1 MKKKYNVIWID
12 DEWDKMTAFKDECEI
27 IHQIHLEPFRTQKA
41 GMEEL
46 DKNLNKWDAVILDA
60 KMFDKSETN
69 EVPRLD
75 GLRNAINHINQLS
88 LRRKIPYFIST
99 GQPDLMDNE
108 TFEQGFGHYF
118 VKEKDDLK
126 LIEEIKR
133 EIELSPRRQVLAFY
147 QDAIEQINEIGQS
160 ASEVILDILES
171 MHYPDSHPD
180 FNPILYYNQLR
191 QILEYNFRAANKVC
205 IVPNACFDSKGNPN
219 LSQCSHYL
227 SGNNATEA
235 KVRYGECRGKDDYD
249 IIVPKHIELMMRLIL
264 DLGNINSHSVKLSDS
279 EEKELEYYFNN
290 NVFNSRYL
298 IYSLT
303 LNACEITLWFKN
315 YIKSHQNIE
324 ENKKMCR
331 QIQDNQATPKDID
344 KTEIKEEELI
354 GVVMCDN
361 GIYHIGSRFFV
372 NKNYIDRNNLL
383 NKKVRIVEHDIN
395 SKSGT
400 KEKYPYFACKVKL
413 VSE

>member
-1 MKKKYNVIWID
+1 MKDYNVIWID
-12 DEWDKMTAFKDECEI
+12 DEWEDQIEFKEECEELN
-27 IHQIHLEPFRTQKA
+27 IHLRPFSYQKA
-41 GMEEL
+41 GMDEL
-46 DKNLNKWDAVILDA
+46 DKHPNSWDAVILDGEI
-60 KMFDKSETN
+60 KDKSDN
-69 EVPRLD
+69 ELPSTK
-75 GLRNAINHINQLS
+75 GLLNALKHLS
-88 LRRKIPYFIST
+88 SMPLNKKVPYFIST
-99 GQPDLMDNE
+99 GKDKVKKNE
-108 TFEQGFGHYF
+108 MLEDEVIY
-118 VKEKDDLK
+118 EKGDDDEK
-126 LIEEIKR
+126 LIDVIRSTIDNIEQFKIK
-133 EIELSPRRQVLAFY
+133 VLY
-147 QDAIEQINEIGQS
+147 RDAIDQLNKISPN

-227 SGNNATEA
+227 SGNNTTEA

-249 IIVPKHIELMMRLIL
+249 KIVPKHIELMMRLIL

-372 NKNYIDRNNLL
+372 NKNYIERNKLL
-383 NKKVRIVEHDIN
+383 NKRVRIVEHDIN
-395 SKSGT
+395 SNSGT

>member
-1 MKKKYNVIWID
+1 M
-12 DEWDKMTAFKDECEI
+12 
-27 IHQIHLEPFRTQKA
+27 
-41 GMEEL
+41 
-46 DKNLNKWDAVILDA
+46 
-60 KMFDKSETN
+60 
-69 EVPRLD
+69 
-75 GLRNAINHINQLS
+75 
-88 LRRKIPYFIST
+88 
-99 GQPDLMDNE
+99 
-108 TFEQGFGHYF
+108 
-118 VKEKDDLK
+118 
-126 LIEEIKR
+126 
-133 EIELSPRRQVLAFY
+133 
-147 QDAIEQINEIGQS
+147 
-160 ASEVILDILES
+160 
-171 MHYPDSHPD
+171 
-180 FNPILYYNQLR
+180 
-191 QILEYNFRAANKVC
+191 
-205 IVPNACFDSKGNPN
+205 
-219 LSQCSHYL
+219 SQCSHYL

-235 KVRYGECRGKDDYD
+235 KVRYGEYRGKDDYD
-249 IIVPKHIELMMRLIL
+249 KIVPKHIELMMRLIL

-400 KEKYPYFACKVKL
+400 KEKYPYFAYKVKL

>member
-1 MKKKYNVIWID
+1 MKDYNVIWID
-12 DEWDKMTAFKDECEI
+12 DEWEDQIEFKEECEELN
-27 IHQIHLEPFRTQKA
+27 IHLRPFSYQKA
-41 GMEEL
+41 GMDEL
-46 DKNLNKWDAVILDA
+46 DKNPNSWDAVILDGEI
-60 KMFDKSETN
+60 KDKSDN
-69 EVPRLD
+69 ELPSTK
-75 GLRNAINHINQLS
+75 GLLNALKHLS
-88 LRRKIPYFIST
+88 SMPLNKKVPYFIST
-99 GQPDLMDNE
+99 GKDKVKKNE
-108 TFEQGFGHYF
+108 MLEDEVIY
-118 VKEKDDLK
+118 EKGDDDEK
-126 LIEEIKR
+126 LIDVIRSTIDNIEQFKIK
-133 EIELSPRRQVLAFY
+133 VLY
-147 QDAIEQINEIGQS
+147 RDAIDQLNKISPN

-205 IVPNACFDSKGNPN
+205 IVPDACFDNKGNPN

-235 KVRYGECRGKDDYD
+235 KVRYGEYRGKDDYD
-249 IIVPKHIELMMRLIL
+249 KIVPKHIELMMRLIL

-331 QIQDNQATPKDID
+331 QIQDNQATPKEID

>member
-1 MKKKYNVIWID
+1 MKDYNVIWID
-12 DEWDKMTAFKDECEI
+12 DEWEDQIEFKEECEELN
-27 IHQIHLEPFRTQKA
+27 IHLHPFSYQKA
-41 GMEEL
+41 GMDEL
-46 DKNLNKWDAVILDA
+46 DKHPNSWDAVILDGEI
-60 KMFDKSETN
+60 KDKSDN
-69 EVPRLD
+69 ELPSTK
-75 GLRNAINHINQLS
+75 GLLNALKHLS
-88 LRRKIPYFIST
+88 SMPLNKKVPYFIST
-99 GQPDLMDNE
+99 GKDKVKKNE
-108 TFEQGFGHYF
+108 MLEDEVIY
-118 VKEKDDLK
+118 EKGDDDEK
-126 LIEEIKR
+126 LIDVIRSTIDNIEQFKIK
-133 EIELSPRRQVLAFY
+133 VLY
-147 QDAIEQINEIGQS
+147 RDAIDQLNKISPN

-205 IVPNACFDSKGNPN
+205 IVPDACFDNKGNPN

-249 IIVPKHIELMMRLIL
+249 KIVPKHIELMMRLIL
-264 DLGNINSHSVKLSDS
+264 DLGNINSHSVKLNDS
-279 EEKELEYYFNN
+279 EEKELENYFNN

-303 LNACEITLWFKN
+303 LNVCEITLWFKN

-331 QIQDNQATPKDID
+331 PIPDNQITSKDID
-344 KTEIKEEELI
+344 KTEINEDELI

>member
-1 MKKKYNVIWID
+1 MKDYNVIWID
-12 DEWDKMTAFKDECEI
+12 DEWEDQIEFKEECEELN
-27 IHQIHLEPFRTQKA
+27 IHLRPFSYQKA
-41 GMEEL
+41 GMDEL
-46 DKNLNKWDAVILDA
+46 DKNPNSWDAVILDGEI
-60 KMFDKSETN
+60 KDKSDN
-69 EVPRLD
+69 ELPSTK
-75 GLRNAINHINQLS
+75 GLLNALKHLS
-88 LRRKIPYFIST
+88 SMPLNKKVPYFIST
-99 GQPDLMDNE
+99 GKDKVKKNE
-108 TFEQGFGHYF
+108 MLEDEVIY
-118 VKEKDDLK
+118 EKGDDDEK
-126 LIEEIKR
+126 LIDVIRSTIDNIEQFKIK
-133 EIELSPRRQVLAFY
+133 VLY
-147 QDAIEQINEIGQS
+147 RDAIDQLNKISPN

-205 IVPNACFDSKGNPN
+205 IVPDACFDSKGNPN

-249 IIVPKHIELMMRLIL
+249 KIVPKHIELMMRLIL

-331 QIQDNQATPKDID
+331 PIPDNQITSKDID
-344 KTEIKEEELI
+344 KTEINEDELI

-372 NKNYIDRNNLL
+372 NKNYIERNKLL
-383 NKKVRIVEHDIN
+383 NKRVRIVEHDIN
-395 SKSGT
+395 SNSGT

>member
-1 MKKKYNVIWID
+1 MKDYNVIWID
-12 DEWDKMTAFKDECEI
+12 DEWEDQIEFKEECEELN
-27 IHQIHLEPFRTQKA
+27 IHLHPFSYQKA
-41 GMEEL
+41 GMDEL
-46 DKNLNKWDAVILDA
+46 DKHPNSWDAVILDGEI
-60 KMFDKSETN
+60 KDKSDN
-69 EVPRLD
+69 ELPSTK
-75 GLRNAINHINQLS
+75 GLLNALKHLS
-88 LRRKIPYFIST
+88 SMPLNKKVPYFIST
-99 GQPDLMDNE
+99 GKDKVKKNE
-108 TFEQGFGHYF
+108 MLEDEVIY
-118 VKEKDDLK
+118 EKGDDDEK
-126 LIEEIKR
+126 LIDVIR
-133 EIELSPRRQVLAFY
+133 STIDNIELFKIKVLY
-147 QDAIEQINEIGQS
+147 RDAIDQLNKISPN

-205 IVPNACFDSKGNPN
+205 IVPDACFDNKGNPN

-249 IIVPKHIELMMRLIL
+249 KIVPKHIELMMRLIL
-264 DLGNINSHSVKLSDS
+264 DLGNINSHSVKLNDS
-279 EEKELEYYFNN
+279 EEKELENYFNN

-303 LNACEITLWFKN
+303 LNVCEITLWFKN

-331 QIQDNQATPKDID
+331 PIPDNQITSKDID
-344 KTEIKEEELI
+344 KTEINEDELI

>member
-1 MKKKYNVIWID
+1 MKDYNVIWID
-12 DEWDKMTAFKDECEI
+12 DEWEDQIEFKEECEELN
-27 IHQIHLEPFRTQKA
+27 IHLRPFSYQKA
-41 GMEEL
+41 GMDEL
-46 DKNLNKWDAVILDA
+46 DKHPNKWDAVILDGEI
-60 KMFDKSETN
+60 KDKSDN
-69 EVPRLD
+69 ELPSTK
-75 GLRNAINHINQLS
+75 GLLNALKHLS
-88 LRRKIPYFIST
+88 SMPVNKKVPYFIST
-99 GQPDLMDNE
+99 GKDKVKKNE
-108 TFEQGFGHYF
+108 MLEDEVIY
-118 VKEKDDLK
+118 EKGDDDEK
-126 LIEEIKR
+126 LIDVIRSTIDNIEQFKIK
-133 EIELSPRRQVLAFY
+133 VLY
-147 QDAIEQINEIGQS
+147 RDAIDQLNKISPNAG
-160 ASEVILDILES
+160 EVILDIFES

-205 IVPNACFDSKGNPN
+205 IVPDACFDSKGNPN

-249 IIVPKHIELMMRLIL
+249 KIVPKHIELMMRLIL

-331 QIQDNQATPKDID
+331 PIPDNQITSKDID
-344 KTEIKEEELI
+344 KTGINEDELI

-372 NKNYIDRNNLL
+372 NKNYIDRNKLL
-383 NKKVRIVEHDIN
+383 NKKVRIVEYDIN
-395 SKSGT
+395 SNFGT

>member
-1 MKKKYNVIWID
+1 
-12 DEWDKMTAFKDECEI
+12 
-27 IHQIHLEPFRTQKA
+27 
-41 GMEEL
+41 
-46 DKNLNKWDAVILDA
+46 
-60 KMFDKSETN
+60 
-69 EVPRLD
+69 
-75 GLRNAINHINQLS
+75 
-88 LRRKIPYFIST
+88 
-99 GQPDLMDNE
+99 
-108 TFEQGFGHYF
+108 
-118 VKEKDDLK
+118 
-126 LIEEIKR
+126 
-133 EIELSPRRQVLAFY
+133 
-147 QDAIEQINEIGQS
+147 
-160 ASEVILDILES
+160 
-171 MHYPDSHPD
+171 
-180 FNPILYYNQLR
+180 
-191 QILEYNFRAANKVC
+191 
-205 IVPNACFDSKGNPN
+205 
-219 LSQCSHYL
+219 
-227 SGNNATEA
+227 
-235 KVRYGECRGKDDYD
+235 
-249 IIVPKHIELMMRLIL
+249 MMRLIL

-331 QIQDNQATPKDID
+331 PIPDNQITSKDID
-344 KTEIKEEELI
+344 KTEINEDELI
-354 GVVMCDN
+354 GVVICDK
-361 GIYHIGSRFFV
+361 GINHIGSRFFV

>member
-1 MKKKYNVIWID
+1 MKDYNVIWID
-12 DEWDKMTAFKDECEI
+12 DEWEDQIEFKEECEELN
-27 IHQIHLEPFRTQKA
+27 IHLRPFSYQKA
-41 GMEEL
+41 GMDEL
-46 DKNLNKWDAVILDA
+46 DKNPNSWDAVILDGEI
-60 KMFDKSETN
+60 KDKSDN
-69 EVPRLD
+69 ELPSTK
-75 GLRNAINHINQLS
+75 GLLNALKHLS
-88 LRRKIPYFIST
+88 SMPLNKKVPYFIST
-99 GQPDLMDNE
+99 GKDKVKKNE
-108 TFEQGFGHYF
+108 MLEDEVIY
-118 VKEKDDLK
+118 EKGDDDEK
-126 LIEEIKR
+126 LIDVIRSTIDNIEQFKIK
-133 EIELSPRRQVLAFY
+133 VLY
-147 QDAIEQINEIGQS
+147 RDAIDQLNKISPN

-205 IVPNACFDSKGNPN
+205 IVPDACFDNKGNPN

-235 KVRYGECRGKDDYD
+235 KVRYGEYRGKDDYD
-249 IIVPKHIELMMRLIL
+249 KIVPKHIELMMRLIL

>member
-1 MKKKYNVIWID
+1 MKDYNVIWID
-12 DEWDKMTAFKDECEI
+12 DEWEDQIEFKEECEELN
-27 IHQIHLEPFRTQKA
+27 IHLRPFSYQKA
-41 GMEEL
+41 GMDEL
-46 DKNLNKWDAVILDA
+46 DKHPNSWDAVILDGEI
-60 KMFDKSETN
+60 KDKSDN
-69 EVPRLD
+69 ELPSTK
-75 GLRNAINHINQLS
+75 GLLNALKHLS
-88 LRRKIPYFIST
+88 SMPLNKKVPYFIST
-99 GQPDLMDNE
+99 GKDKVKKNE
-108 TFEQGFGHYF
+108 MLEDEVIY
-118 VKEKDDLK
+118 EKGDDDEK
-126 LIEEIKR
+126 LIDVIRSTIDNIEQFKIK
-133 EIELSPRRQVLAFY
+133 VLY
-147 QDAIEQINEIGQS
+147 RDAIDQLNKISPN

-205 IVPNACFDSKGNPN
+205 IVPDACFDNKGNPN

-249 IIVPKHIELMMRLIL
+249 KIVPKHIELMMRLIL

-303 LNACEITLWFKN
+303 LNVCEITLWFKN

-354 GVVMCDN
+354 GVVVCDN

>member
-1 MKKKYNVIWID
+1 LYKDAID
-12 DEWDKMTAFKDECEI
+12 
-27 IHQIHLEPFRTQKA
+27 Q
-41 GMEEL
+41 
-46 DKNLNKWDAVILDA
+46 LNK
-60 KMFDKSETN
+60 
-69 EVPRLD
+69 
-75 GLRNAINHINQLS
+75 
-88 LRRKIPYFIST
+88 IS
-99 GQPDLMDNE
+99 PN
-108 TFEQGFGHYF
+108 
-118 VKEKDDLK
+118 
-126 LIEEIKR
+126 
-133 EIELSPRRQVLAFY
+133 
-147 QDAIEQINEIGQS
+147 

-205 IVPNACFDSKGNPN
+205 IVPDACFDNKGNPN

-249 IIVPKHIELMMRLIL
+249 KIVPKHIELMMRLIL

-354 GVVMCDN
+354 GVVVCDN

>member
-1 MKKKYNVIWID
+1 MKDYNVIWID
-12 DEWDKMTAFKDECEI
+12 DEWEDQIEFKEECEELN
-27 IHQIHLEPFRTQKA
+27 IHLRPFSYQKA
-41 GMEEL
+41 GMDEL
-46 DKNLNKWDAVILDA
+46 DKHPNSWDAVILDGEI
-60 KMFDKSETN
+60 KDKSDN
-69 EVPRLD
+69 ELPSTK
-75 GLRNAINHINQLS
+75 GLLNALKHLS
-88 LRRKIPYFIST
+88 SMPLNKKVPYFIST
-99 GQPDLMDNE
+99 GKDKVKKNE
-108 TFEQGFGHYF
+108 MLEDEVIY
-118 VKEKDDLK
+118 EKGDDDEK
-126 LIEEIKR
+126 LIDVIRSTIDNIEQFKIK
-133 EIELSPRRQVLAFY
+133 VLY
-147 QDAIEQINEIGQS
+147 RDAIDQLNKISPN

-205 IVPNACFDSKGNPN
+205 IVPDACFDNKGNPN

-235 KVRYGECRGKDDYD
+235 KVRYGEYRGKDDYD
-249 IIVPKHIELMMRLIL
+249 KIVPKHIELMMRLIL

>member
-1 MKKKYNVIWID
+1 MD
-12 DEWDKMTAFKDECEI
+12 
-27 IHQIHLEPFRTQKA
+27 
-41 GMEEL
+41 EL
-46 DKNLNKWDAVILDA
+46 DKHPNSWDAVILDGEI
-60 KMFDKSETN
+60 KDKSDN
-69 EVPRLD
+69 ELPSTK
-75 GLRNAINHINQLS
+75 GLLNALKHLS
-88 LRRKIPYFIST
+88 SMPLNKKVPYFIST
-99 GQPDLMDNE
+99 GKDKVKKNE
-108 TFEQGFGHYF
+108 MLEDEVIY
-118 VKEKDDLK
+118 EKGDDDEK
-126 LIEEIKR
+126 LIDVIRSTIDNIEQFKIK
-133 EIELSPRRQVLAFY
+133 VLY
-147 QDAIEQINEIGQS
+147 RDAIDQLNKISPN

-180 FNPILYYNQLR
+180 FNPILYCNQLR

-249 IIVPKHIELMMRLIL
+249 KIVPKHIELMMRLIL

-303 LNACEITLWFKN
+303 LNVCEITLWFKN